1 MRTSNFEVIRV
12 ENVMLILLILA
23 MVRPAFYMISYSYAR
38 ISDCIFTIIPLF
50 VFLFLNTKNPKWII
64 IWIFSFISLMT
75 LSLLNASFKYSISIK
90 DFVELFRPFL
100 IVIFFLMGYL
110 YIGHKIVKIEN
121 KLNKF
126 FKFVL
131 LLGIIH
137 VSIALFQYFF
147 YGKSKVLYLIYSSIN
162 LYEQKRASGIGY
174 THSEYSLI
182 TSFISMSAYSLYIL
196 TNKVIYLIFGFILF
210 SLSFLSLSK
219 AGFLISSIF
228 HLLALL
234 FLLKK
239 GSFMYKILYSIFF
252 ILLLLSIIYF
262 IITVDYLY
270 HGFKALLELSYT
282 YNKSILNR
290 LEDIIIVKNMFMN
303 TNNPLVFLIGFSPLR
318 NYPEIS
324 YIEISI
330 LNIFFRF
337 GILGILLYYM
347 IFIFI
352 PIYLFLKLKK
362 IRYKYGHMYDK
373 LKYIYGLCV
382 IFSISVFLGDFLVN
396 ASETIKFTQLYSF
409 YIGILYGIIKRK
421 DDSRDCYIY

>member
-1 MRTSNFEVIRV
+1 
-12 ENVMLILLILA
+12 MLIFLMIA
-23 MVRPAFYMISYSYAR
+23 MIRPTFYMISYFYAR
-38 ISDCIFTIIPLF
+38 ISDFIFTTIPLF
-50 VFLFLNTKNPKWII
+50 VLLFLNVKKPKWIFL
-64 IWIFSFISLMT
+64 WIFLFISLIT
-75 LSLLNASFKYSISIK
+75 FSLLNALFKYSISIK
-90 DFVELFRPFL
+90 DFAEIFRPFL
-100 IVIFFLMGYL
+100 IGTFFMMGFL
-110 YIGHKIVKIEN
+110 YVGHKIDIDN
-121 KLNKF
+121 KLRKF
-126 FKFVL
+126 FKFVV
-131 LLGIIH
+131 LLGVIH
-137 VSIALFQYFF
+137 VVVAIFQFFF
-147 YGKSKVLYLIYSSIN
+147 YEKSKVLYLIYSSIN
-162 LYEQKRASGIGY
+162 LYEQKRSSGIGY
-174 THSEYSLI
+174 IHSEYSLI
-182 TSFISMSAYSLYIL
+182 TSFVSMAAYSLYIL
-196 TNKVIYLIFGFILF
+196 TNKIIYLILGFIL
-210 SLSFLSLSK
+210 LSFSVLSFSK
-219 AGFLISSIF
+219 GGLLVSSIF

-239 GSFMYKILYSIFF
+239 GSFIHKILYLIFF
-252 ILLLLSIIYF
+252 ILALLLVFYF
-262 IITVDYLY
+262 ILTVDYLY

-282 YNKSILNR
+282 YNKSILHR

-362 IRYKYGHMYDK
+362 IRYNCMYDK

-382 IFSISVFLGDFLVN
+382 IFSISVFLGDFVVT

-409 YIGILYGIIKRK
+409 YIGILYGIIKKQDAARN
-421 DDSRDCYIY
+421 CYIY